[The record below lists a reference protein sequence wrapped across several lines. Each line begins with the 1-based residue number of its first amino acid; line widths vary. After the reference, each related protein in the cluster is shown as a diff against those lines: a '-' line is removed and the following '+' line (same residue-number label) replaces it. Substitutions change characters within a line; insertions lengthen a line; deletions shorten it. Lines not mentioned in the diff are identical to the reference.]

1 MEQRIDSLTVPLRSF
16 QGNGGHSHVRYMD
29 LYPEKLQ
36 ALQEKKKLGLLS
48 KHSQV
53 YTHATQPPFPGRE
66 ERPDVGNALAL
77 LLQMPRTASLFYYC
91 SQEGLK
97 RSCEQGYYVTFVV
110 HPVTGHDLHRLAGWS
125 PDVSASA
132 IADRLLQVNPCPI
145 LRPPLL

>member
-16 QGNGGHSHVRYMD
+16 QGNGGHSHVRWICT
-29 LYPEKLQ
+29 PG
-36 ALQEKKKLGLLS
+36 KKKLGLLS

-77 LLQMPRTASLFYYC
+77 LLQMPRTAFLFYYC

-110 HPVTGHDLHRLAGWS
+110 HPVTGHDLHRLASWL
-125 PDVSASA
+125 VSKRVCVCVC
-132 IADRLLQVNPCPI
+132 DRLLQVNPFPI

>member
-1 MEQRIDSLTVPLRSF
+1 
-16 QGNGGHSHVRYMD
+16 MD

-77 LLQMPRTASLFYYC
+77 LLQMPRTAFYFIV
-91 SQEGLK
+91 LK
-97 RSCEQGYYVTFVV
+97 KV
-110 HPVTGHDLHRLAGWS
+110 
-125 PDVSASA
+125 
-132 IADRLLQVNPCPI
+132 
-145 LRPPLL
+145 